1 MIPEY
6 VIQQVRDAVNPVD
19 FIGQYTQ
26 LKKTGKD
33 YYGPCPLCSG
43 KKFSVIPK
51 KRMWYCFNCGLGG
64 DALKFV
70 TLLGSSFPDAVA
82 TVAQHCGINIEHDA
96 GPPPNWE
103 RDRDKRAKQLA
114 LKEAADQKER
124 EQEWGRVGRE
134 LSQRFDAAK
143 RASTEHPYLKRKM
156 ITDATG
162 IGQEGTKL
170 LIPMRDALTDKPL
183 LLSLQEIDANGRK
196 LNAEGGRTTCVRTV
210 LGAEGFSKR
219 HEDGEN
225 PTLYVCEGWATG
237 WTIHHVTGDP
247 AVACFAPHTNACVT
261 RAMQERYPDAR
272 IIIAAD
278 NDRWTKRPNGE
289 PWNPGVEA
297 ARNAAAV
304 LGVEVAIPDFRD
316 LSDSETK
323 QTDYNDLYCRD
334 GKSEALKWLNPKL
347 ANKAVLVAKL
357 AAVEDDVPPTDYEE
371 TFEPVNWLDA
381 CPFRPIGFDADTY
394 YYLPARK
401 GQISGFS
408 INAHKKLNFISM
420 APVTWWENYFG
431 SPTDKGGVKVSWDA
445 TVPDALFR
453 ACEAEGVYRPERMR
467 GRGCWSDPE
476 GVVVHLGRDLMPPK
490 ATEWVKPD
498 DYRGAGDHIYERRA
512 GIQRPAKVAM
522 KLKDAN
528 EIIALFRDLLWI
540 EPASGDL
547 MAGWAVLAP
556 IAGALGWRPHVWVTG
571 SPGSGKTH
579 VLDHLIKPL
588 LGGKKEDG
596 GFAAYFEAGS
606 TEAGIRGAMRSD
618 SLPIMYDEAE
628 KAATHTKNDSI
639 MQSVL
644 ALARS
649 ASSASGS
656 AIVKG
661 SRTGDAVSYQMRSM
675 FLLSSVSPGL
685 REEADKTRVSVLQL
699 HGTASIDQQ
708 KRRDHWKLYR
718 PRMYA
723 VDDGTGRA
731 LIARTIEWLRDGR
744 LAETI
749 RVCQS
754 AAAGILG
761 DTRGGDQYGT
771 LYAGAW
777 TLVSDVPPNEME
789 ARELIS
795 SSEVTGFVDDQQP
808 VGQKVLTAILQA
820 GARLEFS
827 SGPAQTFAVGEL
839 VDIVRPSKASTQ
851 KTELLTTAREWMNRH
866 GMRIREVGGQEV
878 LFIGNTSKWV
888 RDALKD
894 TPYADGWRDSLK
906 AVEGVVGQG
915 PQITVHS
922 GLSTR
927 TVGVP
932 LTLLTV
938 RAEED

>member
-6 VIQQVRDAVNPVD
+6 VIQQVKDSVNPVEFLGMYSD
-19 FIGQYTQ
+19 
-26 LKKTGKD
+26 LKKNGKD

-64 DALKFV
+64 DALKLV

-82 TVAQHCGINIEHDA
+82 TVAQHCGVNIEHDA
-96 GPPPNWE
+96 GPPPDWE
-103 RDRDKRAKQLA
+103 KDKAKRDKQLA
-114 LKEAADQKER
+114 AKEAAEQKER
-124 EQEWGRVGRE
+124 EMEWGKVGRAC
-134 LSQRFDAAK
+134 SKRYDDAAQ
-143 RASTEHPYLKRKM
+143 ANLEHPYLKRKM
-156 ITDATG
+156 ITSAKG

-170 LIPMRDALTDKPL
+170 LIPMRDALTDKGL
-183 LLSLQEIDANGRK
+183 LLSLQVVDANGRK
-196 LNAEGGRTTCVRTV
+196 LNAEGGRTSCVRAV

-219 HEDGEN
+219 HAAGEK
-225 PTLYVCEGWATG
+225 PTLYICEGWATA
-237 WTIHHVTGDP
+237 WTISHITGDP
-247 AVACFAPHTNACVT
+247 AVACFAVHNIECVT
-261 RAMQERYPDAR
+261 RAMQERYPEAR

-278 NDRWTKRPNGE
+278 NDRWTKRPNGK

-297 ARNAAAV
+297 ARAAAKT
-304 LGVEVAIPDFRD
+304 LGVEIAIPDFKD

-323 QTDYNDLYCRD
+323 QTDFNDLYCRN
-334 GKSEALKWLNPKL
+334 GRATALKWLNPKL
-347 ANKAVLVAKL
+347 ANEAVLIAKL
-357 AAVEDDVPPTDYEE
+357 AAMEDEALAPEAAE
-371 TFEPVNWLDA
+371 KFEPVTWLDA

-408 INAHKKLNFISM
+408 INAHKKLNFISL
-420 APVTWWENYFG
+420 APLTWWENYFG
-431 SPTDKGGVKVSWDA
+431 SPTEKGGVKVSWDA

-453 ACEAEGVYRPERMR
+453 SCEAEGVYRPERMR
-467 GRGCWSDPE
+467 GRGCWTDPD
-476 GVVVHLGRDLMPPK
+476 GVVIHLGRDLLPPK
-490 ATEWVKPD
+490 ATEYVKPD
-498 DYRGAGDHIYERRA
+498 EYRGAGDHIYERRA
-512 GIQRPAKVAM
+512 GIQKPAKVAM

-528 EIIALFRDLLWI
+528 EVAALFRDLLWLD
-540 EPASGDL
+540 PASGDL
-547 MAGWAVLAP
+547 MAGWTVLAP
-556 IAGALGWRPHVWVTG
+556 IAGALGWRPHVWITG
-571 SPGSGKTH
+571 SPGSGKTR
-579 VLDHLIKPL
+579 VLDKLIEPL
-588 LGGKKEDG
+588 LGGRKEDG

-628 KAATHTKNDSI
+628 KSATHAKNDGI

-661 SRTGDAVSYQMRSM
+661 SQSGGSVSYQMRSM

-699 HGTASIDQQ
+699 HGIASIDQQ
-708 KRRDHWKLYR
+708 KRRDHWRLYR

-723 VDDGTGRA
+723 VDNGTGRA

-777 TLVSDVPPNEME
+777 TLLSDEPPNEME
-789 ARELIS
+789 ARELIE

-808 VGQKVLTAILQA
+808 VGRKVLEALLQA
-820 GARLEFS
+820 GARLEFP

-839 VDIVRPSKASTQ
+839 VDIVRPSKAAAQ
-851 KTELLTTAREWMNRH
+851 KTDLLVAAREWMNRH
-866 GMRIREVGGQEV
+866 GMTIREAGGQEV
-878 LFIGNTSKWV
+878 LFIGNTSRWV
-888 RDALKD
+888 KDALKD

-906 AVEGVVGQG
+906 SVEGVVAQG
-915 PQITVHS
+915 PQITFHS

-938 RAEED
+938 REEEG